1 MTTSV
6 KRTTPK
12 LDALERMLKDFE
24 KGSVSIVAEV
34 PAAEALKVKHGL
46 EERGR
51 PLMQPNRAMG
61 LAFARYAKAA
71 VSTVLASN
79 GVLTAQKILD
89 AGTQGVRAHV
99 LLRLRQGSGNDVA
112 FRPLSPAYLAAKLR
126 ARFPRNIGIRTG
138 DLYAALDRARWFVRR
153 R

>member
-1 MTTSV
+1 MTGGF

-24 KGSVSIVAEV
+24 KGSVSVVAEV
-34 PAAEALKVKHGL
+34 SATEATKVKHGL

-99 LLRLRQGSGNDVA
+99 LLRLRQGSGNTASGFQRATKVLA
-112 FRPLSPAYLAAKLR
+112 FL
-126 ARFPRNIGIRTG
+126 
-138 DLYAALDRARWFVRR
+138 
-153 R
+153 